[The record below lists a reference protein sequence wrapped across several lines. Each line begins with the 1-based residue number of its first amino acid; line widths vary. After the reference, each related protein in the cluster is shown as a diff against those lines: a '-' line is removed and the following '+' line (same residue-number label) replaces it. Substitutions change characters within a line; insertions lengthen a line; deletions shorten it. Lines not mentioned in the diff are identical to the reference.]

1 MIVRVLVISDIHAN
15 FPALLAV
22 LGEAGPVDETWC
34 LGDLVG
40 YGPDPN
46 IVIETVRELP
56 HITCILG
63 NHDAAIL
70 RQMEFQ
76 AFNNEARRSLT
87 WTESVLTADNV
98 AYLRSLPSQA
108 QVRGLVTLVHGSP
121 RDPTWEYVLNTL
133 SARLNFAHFA
143 TPYCFVGHSHI
154 QSMFCLDQASDHV
167 NMLITRVGE
176 QMSLGTRSIVNPGS
190 VGQPR
195 DRDPRAAYAIYDSVA
210 NTWEAR
216 RSEYDIA
223 DVQRRIREAGLP
235 VKHAVRLS
243 EGW

>member
-1 MIVRVLVISDIHAN
+1 MRVLVLSDIHSN
-15 FPALLAV
+15 FTALQAV
-22 LGEAGPVDETWC
+22 LAAAGDVDETWC

-46 IVIETVRELP
+46 IVVETMRERPGL
-56 HITCILG
+56 TCILG

-76 AFNNEARRSLT
+76 AFNNEARRSLA
-87 WTESVLTADNV
+87 WTESVLTASNM
-98 AYLRSLPSQA
+98 AFLRSLPTQT
-108 QVRGLVTLVHGSP
+108 QVRGWVTLVHGSP

-133 SARLNFAHFA
+133 SARLNFAHFQ

-154 QSMFCLDQASDHV
+154 QSMFCLDPTTDHV
-167 NMLITRVGE
+167 SMVITKVDEKMRLVPR
-176 QMSLGTRSIVNPGS
+176 TIVNPGS

-195 DRDPRAAYAIYDSVA
+195 DRDPRAAYAIFDTDG

-216 RSEYDIA
+216 RADYDVTE
-223 DVQRRIREAGLP
+223 VQERIRQAGLP
-235 VKHAVRLS
+235 VKHAVRLA

>member
-1 MIVRVLVISDIHAN
+1 MRVLVVSDIHSN
-15 FPALLAV
+15 FSALEAV
-22 LGEAGPVDETWC
+22 LAAAGPVDATWC

-46 IVIETVRELP
+46 LVVETLRERP
-56 HITCILG
+56 GTTCILG

-87 WTESVLTADNV
+87 WTESVLTADNLS
-98 AYLRSLPSQA
+98 YLRSLPSQA
-108 QVRGLVTLVHGSP
+108 QVRGWVTLVHGSP

-133 SARLNFAHFA
+133 SARLNFAHFQ
-143 TPYCFVGHSHI
+143 TPFCFVGHSHI
-154 QSMFCLDQASDHV
+154 QSMFCLDPSNDHV
-167 NMLITRVGE
+167 SMVLTKPGE
-176 QMSLGTRSIVNPGS
+176 SLPLVPRTIANPGS

-195 DRDPRAAYAIYDSVA
+195 DRDPRAAYAIYDSDD
-210 NTWEAR
+210 NTWQAGR
-216 RSEYDIA
+216 ADYDIA
-223 DVQRRIREAGLP
+223 SVQQRIRDAGLP

>member
-1 MIVRVLVISDIHAN
+1 MVRVLVISDIHSN
-15 FPALLAV
+15 YPALQAV
-22 LGEAGPVDETWC
+22 LSAAGPVDETWC

-46 IVIETVRELP
+46 LVVETVREQPRL
-56 HITCILG
+56 TCIVG

-76 AFNNEARRSLT
+76 AFNNEARRSLA
-87 WTESVLTADNV
+87 WTESVLTADNL
-98 AYLRSLPSQA
+98 AFLRTLPTQA

-133 SARLNFAHFA
+133 SARLNFAHFQ

-154 QSMFCLDQASDHV
+154 QSMFCLDQATDHV
-167 NMLITRVGE
+167 SMVITDVGE
-176 QMSLGTRSIVNPGS
+176 KIPLPPRTIVNPGS

-195 DRDPRAAYAIYDSVA
+195 DRDPRAAFAIYDTDG
-210 NTWEAR
+210 NTWQAGR
-216 RSEYDIA
+216 ADYDISE
-223 DVQRRIREAGLP
+223 VQQRIRDAGLP
-235 VKHAVRLS
+235 IKHAVRLA